1 MLVVKANRDPGANKA
16 LLVLRAAKAIRG
28 RLALP
33 EWREQ
38 KESKVSRA
46 RKGQKASKD
55 LPAHKAAKEIRDRL
69 ARPRQVSTS

>member
-1 MLVVKANRDPGANKA
+1 VLVVKANRDPGANKA

-28 RLALP
+28 RPVLP
-33 EWREQ
+33 EWRER
-38 KESKVSRA
+38 KESKVSLA
-46 RKGQKASKD
+46 PKGQKASKD